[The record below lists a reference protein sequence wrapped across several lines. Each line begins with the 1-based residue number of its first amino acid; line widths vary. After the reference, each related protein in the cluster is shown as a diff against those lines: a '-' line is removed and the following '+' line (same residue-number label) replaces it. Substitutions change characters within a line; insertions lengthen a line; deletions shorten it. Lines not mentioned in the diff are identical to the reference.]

1 MANELDI
8 KSYFSNVI
16 NTRKK
21 ELEEAE
27 KQLDE
32 VEKKADDVK
41 TEEESNAVVD
51 EATAVKARIE
61 ALKAEL
67 AEAEKQLASLDEPAP
82 ADDNKQG
89 EARSLTKLIEK
100 RGSNKMDE
108 QQNVIEERAKKFAE
122 TDKMTI
128 SQVEARAMLV
138 SSGKIAT
145 PTKVS
150 GINELNNEVSS
161 IVDMVDIEDCEGM
174 GSDKV
179 AYEFTAPSAGTTT
192 EGQAYQTGDT
202 VVDFVTITPET
213 ITTISS
219 ISKQVRKQSPL
230 KYEEKVRKNA
240 MNALRKKA
248 SANIVSKIYAS
259 KLNKEITDITAID
272 EKTLRKIALGYGGDE
287 NVAGNAVLFLNKAD
301 LVAFGDVRGTSN
313 KNAVYEITP
322 DASNPNIGTIKDGG
336 LTVKYCI
343 NSNCKALTGAT
354 AGSAKTHTM
363 FYGQPVKCK
372 LDLFSDYEVAVSE
385 DYQFDKGL
393 LTIRGD
399 AEIGVDVV
407 FKDGFNVVT
416 LPATGA

>member
-1 MANELDI
+1 MTD
-8 KSYFSNVI
+8 
-16 NTRKK
+16 
-21 ELEEAE
+21 ELEIKGFFSKTIEKRKEELAEVE

-32 VEKKADDVK
+32 VEKKADEVN

-51 EATAVKARIE
+51 EATALNAKID
-61 ALKAEL
+61 ALKAEI
-67 AEAEKQLASLDEPAP
+67 AEAEKQLANLDKPAP
-82 ADDNKQG
+82 AEEEKPS
-89 EARSLTKLIEK
+89 EARSLKQIIEK
-100 RGSNKMDE
+100 RGSNNMEEK
-108 QQNVIEERAKKFAE
+108 QNAVEERAKKFAE
-122 TDKMTI
+122 SGKMTI
-128 SQVEARAMLV
+128 SNIEARAMLV

-150 GINELNNEVSS
+150 GINELDNEVSS
-161 IVDMVDIEDCEGM
+161 IVDMVEIENCEGM
-174 GSDKV
+174 GNDKV
-179 AYEFTAPSAGTTT
+179 AYEFTAPTAGVTA
-192 EGQAYQTGDT
+192 EGASYQAGDT
-202 VVDFVTITPET
+202 VVDFVTLAPET
-213 ITTISS
+213 LTTISS

-230 KYEEKVRKNA
+230 NYEEKVRKNA

-259 KLNKEITDITAID
+259 TLIKEITDITAID
-272 EKTLRKIALGYGGDE
+272 EKTLRKIALNYGGDE
-287 NVAGNAVLFLNKAD
+287 NVVGHAVLFLNKAD

-322 DASNPNIGTIKDGG
+322 NASNPNVGTIKDGG
-336 LTVKYCI
+336 LTVQYCI

-354 AGSAKTHTM
+354 AGSTKQGTM
-363 FYGQPVKCK
+363 IYGQPKKFK

-393 LTIRGD
+393 LTVRGD
-399 AEIGVDVV
+399 AEIGGDVV

>member
-1 MANELDI
+1 MTD
-8 KSYFSNVI
+8 
-16 NTRKK
+16 
-21 ELEEAE
+21 ELEIKGFFSKTIEKRKEELAEVE

-32 VEKKADDVK
+32 VEKKADEVN

-51 EATAVKARIE
+51 EATALKAKID
-61 ALKAEL
+61 ALKAEI
-67 AEAEKQLASLDEPAP
+67 AEAEKQLANLDKPAP
-82 ADDNKQG
+82 AEEEKPS
-89 EARSLTKLIEK
+89 EARSLKQIIEK
-100 RGSNKMDE
+100 RGSNNMEENK
-108 QQNVIEERAKKFAE
+108 NVIEERANKFVE
-122 TDKMTI
+122 TGRMTV

-179 AYEFTAPSAGTTT
+179 AYEKTAPTAGTTA

-202 VVDFVTITPET
+202 VVEFVEIKPTTIS
-213 ITTISS
+213 TISS

-230 KYEEKVRKNA
+230 KYTEKVQKNA

-248 SANIVSKIYAS
+248 SALIVENVLASELNTELLIDKIDH
-259 KLNKEITDITAID
+259 T
-272 EKTLRKIALGYGGDE
+272 TLRKIALGYGGDE
-287 NVAGNAVLFLNKAD
+287 NVEGNAVLNLNKAD
-301 LVAFGDVRGTSN
+301 LVAFGDVRGTN
-313 KNAVYEITP
+313 EKKAVYEIIP
-322 DASNPNIGTIKDGG
+322 DASNPNVGTIKDGG

-343 NSNCKALTGAT
+343 NSNCKALSTSTQGAD
-354 AGSAKTHTM
+354 KIKTM
-363 FYGQPVKCK
+363 FYGQLKKFK

-399 AEIGVDVV
+399 AEIGGAVV
-407 FKDGFNVVT
+407 YQGGFVVVT
-416 LPATGA
+416 MPATGA

>member
-1 MANELDI
+1 MTNELDI

-16 NTRKK
+16 NKRKADI
-21 ELEEAE
+21 EEVE
-27 KQLDE
+27 KQLEE
-32 VEKKADDVK
+32 VEKKADEVK

-51 EATAVKARIE
+51 EATALKTKIE
-61 ALKAEL
+61 ALKKEL
-67 AEAEKQLASLDEPAP
+67 EDAEKQLASLDEPAP
-82 ADDNKQG
+82 AEENKQG
-89 EARSLTKLIEK
+89 EARNLKQLIEK
-100 RGSNKMDE
+100 RGLNNMEEKE
-108 QQNVIEERAKKFAE
+108 NVIEERAKKFVE
-122 TDKMTI
+122 TSKMTI

-150 GINELNNEVSS
+150 GINELDNEVSS
-161 IVDMVDIEDCEGM
+161 IVDMVEIEDCEGM

-179 AYEFTAPSAGTTT
+179 AYEFTAPTAGVTT
-192 EGQAYQTGDT
+192 EGQQYQTGDT
-202 VVDFVTITPET
+202 VVDFANIAPET
-213 ITTISS
+213 VTTISS

-230 KYEEKVRKNA
+230 NYEEKVRKNA

-259 KLNKEITDITAID
+259 KIIKEITDITAID
-272 EKTLRKIALGYGGDE
+272 EKTLRKIALNYGGDE

-322 DASNPNIGTIKDGG
+322 NASNPNIGTIKDGG
-336 LTVKYCI
+336 LTVQYCI
-343 NSNCKALTGAT
+343 NSNCVALTGAT
-354 AGSAKTHTM
+354 AGATAVHTM
-363 FYGQPVKCK
+363 IYGQPKKFK

-393 LTIRGD
+393 LTVRGD
-399 AEIGVDVV
+399 AEIGGDVV

-416 LPATGA
+416 LPKTGA